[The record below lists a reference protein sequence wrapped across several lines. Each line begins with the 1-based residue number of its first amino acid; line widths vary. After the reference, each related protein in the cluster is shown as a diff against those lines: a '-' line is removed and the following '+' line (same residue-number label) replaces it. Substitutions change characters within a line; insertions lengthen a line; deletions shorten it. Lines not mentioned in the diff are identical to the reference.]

1 MTNQELMDRYDRTR
15 TALLTDSTRE
25 AMLEHAETLRMIQER
40 FPGIKYAHSTGETA
54 LGRDP
59 QNG

>member
-1 MTNQELMDRYDRTR
+1 MTNQELLARYDRTR
-15 TALLTDSTRE
+15 AGLLTEGTRDATLAHE
-25 AMLEHAETLRMIQER
+25 ETLRMIQDR

-59 QNG
+59 KNG